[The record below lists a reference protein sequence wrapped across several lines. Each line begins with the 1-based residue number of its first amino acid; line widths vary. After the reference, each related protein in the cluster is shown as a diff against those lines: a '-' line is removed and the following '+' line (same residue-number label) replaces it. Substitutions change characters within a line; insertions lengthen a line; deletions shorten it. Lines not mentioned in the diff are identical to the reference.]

1 VNDWRV
7 PMSDYENCDFLD
19 AARDAVDKLKMLS
32 KEYPHLTTQPVRHAI
47 DTWDED
53 LFRRGELI
61 WEEHQRF
68 LAEKSALELRVLEL
82 IETHLVDDAI
92 DIINSEFG
100 KDISYYDLIDVI
112 GRERYID
119 ALSREAVEL
128 QMNSISAEQTADLWN
143 ACGRPTVGGERWN
156 ETAVLVLSG

>member
-1 VNDWRV
+1 
-7 PMSDYENCDFLD
+7 MSDFENCEFLD
-19 AARDAVDKLKMLS
+19 VAREAVDKLKRLS
-32 KEYPHLTTQPVRHAI
+32 KEYPHLTTQTVRHAL

-61 WEEHQRF
+61 WEERQRV
-68 LAEKSALELRVLEL
+68 LAEKSAVEQRVLEL
-82 IETHLVDDAI
+82 IETHHVDDAI

-100 KDISYYDLIDVI
+100 KDIDYNDLIDIV
-112 GRERYID
+112 GRELYID

-156 ETAVLVLSG
+156 EVAVSVLSG